1 MDEEDQEK
9 TAFITSQ
16 GLYCYIVMPF
26 GLKNVGAICQ
36 RFVNHIFSQ
45 QIGRNMKV
53 YVDDMQAKSKD
64 EEDHL
69 DDQKE
74 TFDTLRK
81 YKMKL
86 NPTKCVFNK
95 ICFLVCLQGNSWVS

>member
-1 MDEEDQEK
+1 
-9 TAFITSQ
+9 
-16 GLYCYIVMPF
+16 
-26 GLKNVGAICQ
+26 
-36 RFVNHIFSQ
+36 
-45 QIGRNMKV
+45 MKV

-69 DDQKE
+69 DDLKE

>member
-1 MDEEDQEK
+1 
-9 TAFITSQ
+9 
-16 GLYCYIVMPF
+16 
-26 GLKNVGAICQ
+26 
-36 RFVNHIFSQ
+36 
-45 QIGRNMKV
+45 MKV
-53 YVDDMQAKSKD
+53 YVDDMQAKRKD

-69 DDQKE
+69 DYLKE

-95 ICFLVCLQGNSWVS
+95 MCFLVCLQGNSWVS